1 MNYRKPSLSNKNK
14 WIEHNKK
21 EYGVNIIA
29 LKEIIN
35 KQVLDAGSSDTFTS
49 DMLVALISGR
59 KITPKMENAINNII
73 KRNSPEEQFK
83 RDEWVA
89 KVVPKIMMVQDM
101 LSETTWTSGYKGET
115 HNFLN
120 SIIKQ
125 AKSRKT
131 LSKKQME
138 AVNKLYLKVKKNIE
152 KEFSNVECILT
163 GANFGYGKS
172 NNIGLKKV
180 TTKYALILNPD
191 ATLLSL
197 IHI

>member
-1 MNYRKPSLSNKNK
+1 MYKSKNTDK

-21 EYGVNIIA
+21 EYGVQILV
-29 LKEIIN
+29 LKEIVN
-35 KQVLDAGSSDTFTS
+35 KQVLDNGNSDTFTS

-73 KRNSPEEQFK
+73 KRNTPEELYK
-83 RDEWVA
+83 RDEWVE
-89 KVVPKIMMVQDM
+89 KVVPKMMMVQNM
-101 LSETTWTSGYKGET
+101 LTETTWTRGYRGDA

-138 AVNKLYLKVKKNIE
+138 AVSKMYVKDKKNID
-152 KEFSNVECILT
+152 KQ
-163 GANFGYGKS
+163 G
-172 NNIGLKKV
+172 
-180 TTKYALILNPD
+180 
-191 ATLLSL
+191 
-197 IHI
+197 